1 MSGGLL
7 EKAQSQDNEA
17 VVTPDE
23 GVTAAVEDVEDTS
36 GGGLLERASS
46 EGSPDAGGVFSDSAM
61 VKKGVAAS
69 VVALLILFIAY
80 QAIMGFSLGGYS
92 ISVSDV
98 DVDDSDNTL
107 GVQVFIGTPMFKSS
121 PSGEMNMTISNGT
134 GPIWSGTFAVSSKLS
149 WYDVNIADFYQ
160 GNSRAAAADG
170 SNIDYTIT
178 VELEGSTSEAY
189 AIPGELSDR
198 TINTVDGELS
208 QVVSSC
214 DCEDK
219 NDLDHVGV
227 KFRVGMGALDPVESD
242 TSNLMMHINS
252 DYTVDAAILHDGSPV
267 FSFPTVTV
275 NGDEAS
281 WDGGAGTVENSWLGL
296 EGEGTL
302 TGPFNDSV
310 SYIPRDDFYEGDDG
324 CYTIEI
330 TVVHVSPFGEEVI
343 GTSSQ
348 GWEFFWEYNEN
359 RDTSAGNG
367 PDNEPG
373 TADDKVPD
381 PYKSPEAC

>member
-23 GVTAAVEDVEDTS
+23 GVTAAVADVEGTS

-46 EGSPDAGGVFSDSAM
+46 EGSLDGGPGFDSSM

-69 VVALLILFIAY
+69 VVALLILFVAY
-80 QAIMGFSLGGYS
+80 QAVMGFSLGGYS

-121 PSGEMNMTISNGT
+121 PSGEMNMTISNGS
-134 GPIWSGTFAVSSKLS
+134 GPVWTGTFDVSSKLS
-149 WYDVNIADFYQ
+149 WYDVNITDFYQ

-178 VELEGSTSEAY
+178 VELEGSTSAAY
-189 AIPGELSDR
+189 SIPGELSDR
-198 TINTVDGELS
+198 TINIVDGELS

-252 DYTVDAAILHDGSPV
+252 DYTVGAEILHDGSPV

-281 WDGGAGTVENSWLGL
+281 WDGGAGTVENSWLEL
-296 EGEGTL
+296 EGEGEL
-302 TGPFNDSV
+302 IDLFNESV

-359 RDTSAGNG
+359 RDTSSGNG

-381 PYKSPEAC
+381 PYKSPESG

>member
-23 GVTAAVEDVEDTS
+23 GVTAAVEDVEISS

-46 EGSPDAGGVFSDSAM
+46 EGQSDGGPGFDSGM

-98 DVDDSDNTL
+98 DVDESDNTL

-121 PSGEMNMTISNGT
+121 PSGQMSMTISNGT
-134 GPIWSGTFAVSSKLS
+134 GSVWTGTFAVSSKLS

-178 VELEGSTSEAY
+178 VELEGSTSDAY

-214 DCEDK
+214 DCDDK
-219 NDLDHVGV
+219 NDLDHVGL

-252 DYTVDAAILHDGSPV
+252 DYTVYANITHDSSVV

-275 NGDEAS
+275 NGDAAS
-281 WDGGAGTVENSWLGL
+281 WDGGAGKVENAWIEL
-296 EGEGTL
+296 EGEGEL
-302 TGPFNDSV
+302 LDGFNDTV
-310 SYIPRDDFYEGDDG
+310 SYIPRDDFYQGDDG
-324 CYTIEI
+324 CYTVEI
-330 TVVHVSPFGEEVI
+330 TVVHTSPFGDDITGV
-343 GTSSQ
+343 SSQ
-348 GWEFFWEYNEN
+348 GWKFFWDYNEV
-359 RDTSAGNG
+359 RTTEGESA
-367 PDNEPG
+367 
-373 TADDKVPD
+373 D
-381 PYKSPEAC
+381 PYKPPESC

>member
-23 GVTAAVEDVEDTS
+23 GVTAAVEDVEGTS

-69 VVALLILFIAY
+69 IVTLLILFVAY
-80 QAIMGFSLGGYS
+80 QAVMGFSLGGYS

-134 GPIWSGTFAVSSKLS
+134 GPVWSGTFSVSSKLS

-170 SNIDYTIT
+170 SNVDYTIT

-252 DYTVDAAILHDGSPV
+252 DYTVDAEILHDGSPV

-281 WDGGAGTVENSWLGL
+281 WDGGAGTVENAWLEL

-302 TGPFNDSV
+302 TGAFNDSV

-330 TVVHVSPFGEEVI
+330 TVVHISPFGDDVT

-348 GWEFFWEYNEN
+348 GWQFFWDYNEG
-359 RDTSAGNG
+359 RTTEGESA
-367 PDNEPG
+367 
-373 TADDKVPD
+373 D
-381 PYKSPEAC
+381 PYKPPVNC

>member
-7 EKAQSQDNEA
+7 EKAQSQD
-17 VVTPDE
+17 E
-23 GVTAAVEDVEDTS
+23 GVTAAVEDVEKTS
-36 GGGLLERASS
+36 SGGLLERASS
-46 EGSPDAGGVFSDSAM
+46 EGPSDGGPGFDPSM

-69 VVALLILFIAY
+69 IVTLLILFIAY
-80 QAIMGFSLGGYS
+80 QAVMGFSLGGYS

-98 DVDDSDNTL
+98 DVNDSDDTL

-121 PSGEMNMTISNGT
+121 PSGEMNMTISNGS
-134 GPIWSGTFAVSSKLS
+134 GPVWTGTFAVSSKLG
-149 WYDVNIADFYQ
+149 WYDVPLADFYQ

-178 VELEGSTSEAY
+178 VELEGSTSRAY

-214 DCEDK
+214 DCDDK
-219 NDLDHVGV
+219 NDLDHLGV

-252 DYTVDAAILHDGSPV
+252 DYTVYANITNDGSPV

-281 WDGGAGTVENSWLGL
+281 WGGGAGIVEDSWLEL

-302 TGPFNDSV
+302 IDGFEVSS
-310 SYIPRDDFYEGDDG
+310 SYIPREDFYEGDDG

-330 TVVHVSPFGEEVI
+330 TVVHTAPFGEEVS

-348 GWEFFWEYNEN
+348 GWMYFWEYNEN

-381 PYKSPEAC
+381 PYKSPESC

>member
-23 GVTAAVEDVEDTS
+23 EVTAAVEDVEKTS

-46 EGSPDAGGVFSDSAM
+46 EVSSNGGPGFDPAM

-69 VVALLILFIAY
+69 IVALLLIFVVY
-80 QAIMGFSLGGYS
+80 QVVMGFSFGGYS

-98 DVDDSDNTL
+98 EVDDGDNTL

-121 PSGEMNMTISNGT
+121 PSGQMSLTISNGT
-134 GPIWSGTFAVSSKLS
+134 GPVWTGAFAVSSKLS

-160 GNSRAAAADG
+160 GNSRAAAEDG

-189 AIPGELSDR
+189 SIPGELSDR

-208 QVVSSC
+208 QVTNSC

-219 NDLDHVGV
+219 NDLDHLGV
-227 KFRVGMGALDPVESD
+227 KFRVGMGALDPVESN

-252 DYTVDAAILHDGSPV
+252 DYTVDAQIIYDGSSV

-275 NGDEAS
+275 DGDAAS
-281 WDGGAGTVENSWLGL
+281 WNGGDGTVENSWLEL
-296 EGEGTL
+296 VGEGASTD
-302 TGPFNDSV
+302 GFEDIV
-310 SYIPRDDFYEGDDG
+310 SFIPRDDFYQGDDG

-330 TVVHVSPFGEEVI
+330 TVVHTSPFGDDITGV
-343 GTSSQ
+343 SSQ
-348 GWEFFWEYNEN
+348 GWKFFWDYNEN
-359 RDTSAGNG
+359 RNTEGEDTDDP
-367 PDNEPG
+367 PDG
-373 TADDKVPD
+373 IADTQGD
-381 PYKSPEAC
+381 PYKPPESC

>member
-7 EKAQSQDNEA
+7 EKAQSQDNDA
-17 VVTPDE
+17 AVTPDK
-23 GVTAAVEDVEDTS
+23 GVVAAVEDVEAMS

-46 EGSPDAGGVFSDSAM
+46 EGPSDGGPGFDPSM

-69 VVALLILFIAY
+69 IVTLLILFIAY
-80 QAIMGFSLGGYS
+80 QAVMGFSLGGYS

-98 DVDDSDNTL
+98 DVNDSDDTL

-121 PSGEMNMTISNGT
+121 PSGEMNMTISNGS
-134 GPIWSGTFAVSSKLS
+134 GPVWTGTFAVSSKLG
-149 WYDVNIADFYQ
+149 WYDVPLADFYQ

-178 VELEGSTSEAY
+178 VELEGSTSRAY

-214 DCEDK
+214 DCDDK
-219 NDLDHVGV
+219 NDLDHLGV

-252 DYTVDAAILHDGSPV
+252 DYTVYANITNDGSPV

-275 NGDEAS
+275 NGAEAS
-281 WDGGAGTVENSWLGL
+281 WDGGAGTVEDSWLEL

-302 TGPFNDSV
+302 IDGFEVSS
-310 SYIPRDDFYEGDDG
+310 SYIPREDFYEGDDG
-324 CYTIEI
+324 CYAIEI
-330 TVVHVSPFGEEVI
+330 TVVHTAPFGEEVS

-348 GWEFFWEYNEN
+348 GWMYFWEYNEN

-367 PDNEPG
+367 PDNDPG

-381 PYKSPEAC
+381 PYKSPETC

>member
-7 EKAQSQDNEA
+7 EKAQSQDEE
-17 VVTPDE
+17 VV
-23 GVTAAVEDVEDTS
+23 AAVEDVEETS
-36 GGGLLERASS
+36 GGGLLERATSGDSHSGEPGFDSS
-46 EGSPDAGGVFSDSAM
+46 M

-69 VVALLILFIAY
+69 VVALLILFVAY
-80 QAIMGFSLGGYS
+80 QAVMGFSLGGYS

-107 GVQVFIGTPMFKSS
+107 GVEVFIGTPMFKSS
-121 PSGEMNMTISNGT
+121 PSGEMNMTISNGS
-134 GPIWSGTFAVSSKLS
+134 GPVWTGTFPVSSKLS
-149 WYDVNIADFYQ
+149 WYDVPLADFYQ
-160 GNSRAAAADG
+160 GNSRAAAEDG

-208 QVVSSC
+208 QVSESC

-219 NDLDHVGV
+219 NDLDHLGV
-227 KFRVGMGALDPVESD
+227 KFRVGMGALDSVVSTNNTFED
-242 TSNLMMHINS
+242 TSENLMMHVNS
-252 DYTVDAAILHDGSPV
+252 DYTVYANITHDGSSV

-275 NGDEAS
+275 DGDAAS
-281 WDGGAGTVENSWLGL
+281 WDGGVGTVENAWIDLD
-296 EGEGTL
+296 GEGSYTDL
-302 TGPFNDSV
+302 FGETV
-310 SYIPRDDFYEGDDG
+310 SFIPRDDFYEGDDG

-330 TVVHVSPFGEEVI
+330 TVVHTAPFGEEVS
-343 GTSSQ
+343 GTSSE
-348 GWEFFWEYNEN
+348 GWMFFWEYNEN

-381 PYKSPEAC
+381 PYKFPESC

>member
-7 EKAQSQDNEA
+7 EKAQSQDEE
-17 VVTPDE
+17 VV
-23 GVTAAVEDVEDTS
+23 AAVEDVEETS
-36 GGGLLERASS
+36 GGGLLERATSGDSHSGEPGFDSS
-46 EGSPDAGGVFSDSAM
+46 M

-69 VVALLILFIAY
+69 VVALLILFVAY
-80 QAIMGFSLGGYS
+80 QAVMGFSLGGYS

-107 GVQVFIGTPMFKSS
+107 GVEVFIGTPMFKSS
-121 PSGEMNMTISNGT
+121 PSGEMNMTISNGS
-134 GPIWSGTFAVSSKLS
+134 GPVWTGTFPVSSKLS
-149 WYDVNIADFYQ
+149 WYDVPLADFYQ
-160 GNSRAAAADG
+160 GNSRAAAEDG

-208 QVVSSC
+208 QVSESC

-219 NDLDHVGV
+219 NDLDHLGV
-227 KFRVGMGALDPVESD
+227 KFRVGMGALDSVVSTNNTFED
-242 TSNLMMHINS
+242 TSENLMMHVNS
-252 DYTVDAAILHDGSPV
+252 DYTVYANITHDGSSV

-275 NGDEAS
+275 DGDAAS
-281 WDGGAGTVENSWLGL
+281 WDGGVGTVVNAWIDLD
-296 EGEGTL
+296 GEGSYTDL
-302 TGPFNDSV
+302 FEETV
-310 SYIPRDDFYEGDDG
+310 SFIPRDDFYEGDDG

-330 TVVHVSPFGEEVI
+330 TVVHTAPFGEEVS
-343 GTSSQ
+343 GTSSE
-348 GWEFFWEYNEN
+348 GWMFFWEYNEN

-381 PYKSPEAC
+381 PYKFPESC

>member
-7 EKAQSQDNEA
+7 EKAQSQD
-17 VVTPDE
+17 E
-23 GVTAAVEDVEDTS
+23 GVTAAVEDVEKTS

-46 EGSPDAGGVFSDSAM
+46 EGPSDGAPGFGPAM

-69 VVALLILFIAY
+69 IVSLLLIFVVY
-80 QAIMGFSLGGYS
+80 QAVMGFSFGGYS

-98 DVDDSDNTL
+98 EVDDSDNTL

-121 PSGEMNMTISNGT
+121 PSGQMSMTISNGT
-134 GPIWSGTFAVSSKLS
+134 GTVWTGAFSVSSKLS

-160 GNSRAAAADG
+160 GNSRAAAEDG

-178 VELEGSTSEAY
+178 VELDGSSSESY

-208 QVVSSC
+208 QVTESC
-214 DCEDK
+214 DCDDK
-219 NDLDHVGV
+219 NDLDHLGV
-227 KFRVGMGALDPVESD
+227 KFRVGMGALDSVVSTNGSFQD
-242 TSNLMMHINS
+242 TSENLMMHINS
-252 DYTVDAAILHDGSPV
+252 DYTVYANITNDGSPV

-281 WDGGAGTVENSWLGL
+281 WDGGAGTVEDAWIEL
-296 EGEGTL
+296 EGEGTS
-302 TGPFNDSV
+302 TDGFGDSV
-310 SYIPRDDFYEGDDG
+310 SFIPRDDFFEGDDG

-330 TVVHVSPFGEEVI
+330 TVVHTPPFGDDITGV
-343 GTSSQ
+343 SSQ
-348 GWEFFWEYNEN
+348 GWKFWWDYNEN
-359 RDTSAGNG
+359 RDTQPNDENNDGDIDPAT
-367 PDNEPG
+367 EG
-373 TADDKVPD
+373 TE
-381 PYKSPEAC
+381 PYKSPETC